1 MIKILVLL
9 WIIKSEGS
17 HSFDT
22 FHCVT
27 ADIIFEPVGL
37 QVLKNDGFLNL
48 ALQTV
53 GNSIIVTDSGPINTN
68 SVSTLLTK

>member
-37 QVLKNDGFLNL
+37 QVLKNDKFGF
-48 ALQTV
+48 
-53 GNSIIVTDSGPINTN
+53 TDCW
-68 SVSTLLTK
+68 